1 MTRQLVE
8 RYAAGATQLR
18 PAIAGLSREQLNALP
33 VPGTW
38 SIQQI
43 VLHLMDSDLIASDRM
58 KRVAVETKEPT
69 LIGYDETAFGK
80 GLFYEE
86 LDTQMACD
94 VFEKNRQLTAEI
106 LRRLPE
112 QAFARTGNHNER
124 GRVTLTDLLQTY
136 VDHLEHHLKFVR
148 EKRKM
153 VESKG

>member
-1 MTRQLVE
+1 MDRKLIE
-8 RYAAGATQLR
+8 KYAQDAGAVG
-18 PAIAGLSREQLNALP
+18 ASIKGLTAADFNAVP

-38 SIQQI
+38 TIGQI

-80 GLFYEE
+80 GLFYDQ

-153 VESKG
+153 VGG